1 MSERR
6 ENEDERWT
14 QIRARLLAFEQRIAT
29 GFAPAAEARDLRLR
43 ARTQAW
49 ATPLPVEQ
57 PDAWLEVLSFDLG
70 DERYAI
76 ETCHVAEVLPLS
88 HFTPLPNTPA
98 FVLGIVNVRGRV
110 VSVLDLRVLFELPI
124 SGLSDKNFLLVLQSP
139 EMEFGLLIDRVQG
152 IQPLERDS
160 LQSGLANLTGVRANY
175 LLGVTPQQWTVLDG
189 ARLLGDPSLRVE
201 ATL

>member
-1 MSERR
+1 MSVPAD
-6 ENEDERWT
+6 NEDERWT

-29 GFAPAAEARDLRLR
+29 GFAPTAEARDLRLQ
-43 ARTQAW
+43 ARTREW
-49 ATPLPVEQ
+49 ARALPVEQ

-70 DERYAI
+70 QERYAI

-88 HFTPLPNTPA
+88 HFTPLPNTPPY
-98 FVLGIVNVRGRV
+98 VLGIVNVRGRV

-124 SGLSDKNFLLVLQSP
+124 SGLSDKNFLVVLQSP

-152 IQPLERDS
+152 IQPLERDT
-160 LQSGLANLTGVRANY
+160 LQSGLANLTGVRAHY
-175 LLGVTPQQWTVLDG
+175 LLGVTTQQCTVLDG
-189 ARLLGDPSLRVE
+189 TRLLGDPSLRVE